1 MVLPLF
7 HLFAIKGEL
16 KVTCRTIP
24 GVQFTLPGSS
34 KAL

>member
-7 HLFAIKGEL
+7 HLFAIQCEL
-16 KVTCRTIP
+16 KVTCRAVP
-24 GVQFTLPGSS
+24 GAQFTLAGSS